1 MRESTDGPLRPRYR
15 YRFGSVEFD
24 ESRFELRVAG
34 LAVDIQRK
42 PLDVLKYLLDHAGSV
57 VSKDELLE
65 HLWSG
70 TAPVE
75 NVVGNAIAK
84 LRAALGEE
92 NARRIVTQP
101 RVGYRLTGTVERHPV
116 DRRLESTL
124 LLEPGQRVPRRENF
138 RLQSLIAR
146 SGTSEVWLARHEHA
160 REARVYK
167 FALHGDDL
175 AQLKREVTLFRT
187 LSENLDDLGAFVAI
201 IDWNLESQPY
211 FLECE
216 YGGVNLNQWADAG
229 HLARATEPQRMEIFR
244 QLVEGMASAHSVG
257 VLHKDLKA
265 ANILM
270 EADGSGG
277 WNLRLT
283 DFGTGGLTDQE
294 RLHDPGDGGIDLPAA
309 EKAGPWASGTQ
320 PYIAPEILRGV
331 APTAQCDV
339 FALGIILYQLLCG
352 DLHKSL
358 SPGWERDIS
367 DALLREDIA
376 AATDGDPALRIAS
389 AVELAERIRRYDQR
403 RGQRAASDAAARK
416 ALEDAAAIRMSR
428 ARRPWLIATFAVLSI
443 GLCAALILYK
453 GVLDARGALTR
464 QFTVAQAL
472 NTFLT
477 SNFIAIANPTV
488 TGRKDVT
495 VVEATKKAAANIDVA
510 FHDADPRIRGALHA
524 AMQDAFSGLS
534 DVDMSI
540 AEGQKALLALD
551 AAQPAD
557 PRQLILVHAGLA
569 AMLAQSSK
577 LDEAA
582 AHLTAAEELMRKARL
597 TENAVI
603 VRLLWSRARLES
615 FRMVLNDALEDY
627 RRAWELAKPDMT
639 LPPELRDLLQFSY
652 ADALKMTSRF
662 AEAQSEAAELLGR
675 QRARLGAQHPQPCYT
690 SVLVASVK
698 GYMGDDVESALVT
711 ANQAAACLSEK
722 LGPANIRTA
731 SAYRVL
737 ADLQFQAGHYA
748 DAAQAY
754 ERLAISFAGIL
765 GPETLQAINARM
777 NTGVAQQF
785 AGHLG
790 EAEATLRTALDD
802 SRIALGWSAP
812 TTQALRYHLADCRLD
827 RRQTNEVDRLLDGLL
842 AETLNA
848 AQIQKDWDG
857 RLLYQA
863 GRLALFTRRY
873 DNAIQSL
880 QQAAEIIAAKN
891 PDGHISEAS
900 IRQLIAEAGQDGK
913 SARLT
918 PRH

>member
-1 MRESTDGPLRPRYR
+1 MRDSTVGPLRPRFR

-57 VSKDELLE
+57 VSRDELLE

-92 NARRIVTQP
+92 NAKRIVTQP
-101 RVGYRLTGTVERHPV
+101 RIGYRLAGTVERHQV
-116 DRRLESTL
+116 DPRLDATL
-124 LLEPGQRVPRRENF
+124 MLEPGQRVPRRENF
-138 RLQSLIAR
+138 RLQRLVAQ

-167 FALHGDDL
+167 FALRGDDL
-175 AQLKREVTLFRT
+175 ARLKREVTLFRT
-187 LSENLDDLGAFVAI
+187 LSENLEHLNAFVAI

-216 YGGVNLNQWADAG
+216 YGGESLNQWADAG
-229 HLARATEPQRMEIFR
+229 HLACAGEPQRLEIFR
-244 QLVEGMASAHSVG
+244 QLVEAVASAHSVG
-257 VLHKDLKA
+257 VLHKDLKP

-270 EADGSGG
+270 EANGSG
-277 WNLRLT
+277 WILRLT
-283 DFGTGGLTDQE
+283 DFGIGDAARTDSA
-294 RLHDPGDGGIDLPAA
+294 GD
-309 EKAGPWASGTQ
+309 TQ
-320 PYIAPEILRGV
+320 PYIAPEVLRGH

-339 FALGIILYQLLCG
+339 FALGVILYQLLCG
-352 DLHKSL
+352 DLQKSL
-358 SPGWERDIS
+358 SPGWERDIA
-367 DALLREDIA
+367 DTLLREDIA

-389 AVELAERIRRYDQR
+389 AVELAERVRRFEQR
-403 RGQRAASDAAARK
+403 RSQRAASDTARQK
-416 ALEDAAAIRMSR
+416 ALDDAAAIRMSR
-428 ARRPWLIATFAVLSI
+428 ARRPWLIATFAVLSA

-453 GVLDARGALTR
+453 GVLDARGALSR

-477 SNFIAIANPTV
+477 SNFIAIANPTE
-488 TGRKDVT
+488 TGRNDVT
-495 VVEATKKAAANIDVA
+495 VVEATRKAASNIDVA
-510 FHDADPRIRGALHA
+510 FRDADPQIRGALHA

-540 AEGQKALLALD
+540 AEGRNALQGLD
-551 AAQPAD
+551 AAEPAD
-557 PRQLILVHAGLA
+557 ARQLILVHAGLA

-577 LDEAA
+577 LDEASA
-582 AHLTAAEELMRKARL
+582 QLTAAEELMQKAKP
-597 TENAVI
+597 TDNTVK
-603 VRLLWSRARLES
+603 VRLLWSRARVES
-615 FRMVLNDALEDY
+615 FRMALNDAREDY
-627 RRAWELAKPDMT
+627 RRAWELAKPDMA
-639 LPPELRDLLQFSY
+639 LAPELRDQVQFSY

-662 AEAQSEAAELLGR
+662 AEAQSEATELLGR
-675 QRARLGAQHPQPCYT
+675 QRARLGMQHPQPCYT

-698 GYMGDDVESALVT
+698 GYMGEDVESALVT

-722 LGPANIRTA
+722 LGPATIRTA

-765 GPETLQAINARM
+765 GSQTLQAINARM
-777 NTGVAQQF
+777 NAGVSQQF
-785 AGHLG
+785 AGRLG
-790 EAEATLRTALDD
+790 EAETTLSSALEGAR
-802 SRIALGWSAP
+802 SLLGWAAP

-827 RRQTNEVDRLLDGLL
+827 RHQTNDVDRLLDGLS
-842 AETLNA
+842 AEILNA

-857 RLLYQA
+857 RLLYEA
-863 GRLALFTRRY
+863 GRLALFNRRY
-873 DNAIQSL
+873 ENAIQSL

-891 PDGHISEAS
+891 PDGHVSEAS
-900 IRQLIAEAGQDGK
+900 IRQLIAQAGQ
-913 SARLT
+913 
-918 PRH
+918 PH